1 MNANDNTHNSRQGP
15 QRPVTNWLHPRVYT
29 LLIALSAW
37 FAIAVWSF
45 AGSGIVDYLLVIVSG
60 FIFVAVALTLI
71 LSRVGHAERGR
82 AAQRQGAVA
91 ARLGGMGLRYLG
103 GPAQRR
109 ASGHSNS
116 AAACGGG
123 GRHDGDRHRVPLR
136 RIKSGA

>member
-71 LSRVGHAERGR
+71 LSRVGHANE
-82 AAQRQGAVA
+82 AAQRNDKEPSLRDWAAWDYDTWAGRLSGAQA
-91 ARLGGMGLRYLG
+91 AIRILLPL
-103 GPAQRR
+103 
-109 ASGHSNS
+109 
-116 AAACGGG
+116 AAAAVGMTVIGIVF
-123 GRHDGDRHRVPLR
+123 RF
-136 RIKSGA
+136 AA

>member
-71 LSRVGHAERGR
+71 LSRVGHANE
-82 AAQRQGAVA
+82 AAQRNDKEPSLRDWAAWDYDTWAGRLSGAQA
-91 ARLGGMGLRYLG
+91 AIQILLPL
-103 GPAQRR
+103 
-109 ASGHSNS
+109 
-116 AAACGGG
+116 AAAAVGMTVIGIVF
-123 GRHDGDRHRVPLR
+123 RF
-136 RIKSGA
+136 AA